1 MEDEKGQTTSTHESL
16 KMHTKILVRK
26 YVGKRTLE
34 NLQAGSG
41 IKTYLEDTWH
51 KEVDSTGTAWE
62 QLVVSCEHAMNLQA
76 AYEARNF
83 STNFT
88 RQILLCEVSFAEHT
102 LH

>member
-1 MEDEKGQTTSTHESL
+1 MGQTTSKHESL

-26 YVGKRTLE
+26 SVEKRPRE
-34 NLQAGSG
+34 NLQAGWG
-41 IKTYLEDTWH
+41 IKTYLEDIQH
-51 KEVDSTGTAWE
+51 KGVDSAGTAWE
-62 QLVVSCEHAMNLQA
+62 QLVVSCEHATNLQA

-88 RQILLCEVSFAEHT
+88 RRILLCEVGFTEHI